1 MIEKLEKIIDEKIN
15 ELSEKENLNL
25 EEISF
30 LMTQLER
37 KEMKKFQQENKEMM
51 INLMQTM

>member
-1 MIEKLEKIIDEKIN
+1 MIEKLEKIIDKKIN

-51 INLMQTM
+51 INFMQTM

>member
-1 MIEKLEKIIDEKIN
+1 MVEKLEKIIDEKIN
-15 ELSEKENLNL
+15 ELSKKENLNL

-30 LMTQLER
+30 LVTQLER